1 MKKTAKIIYI
11 GFRIA
16 VAILLIYMGISYLV
30 SNDPAEKANC
40 LFICGQ
46 SALFIIVSFLPTIIS
61 KFNIDIPD
69 FVYIIFLGFLVAHFI
84 LGEIIGFFA
93 IIKWWD
99 SALHTLSGM
108 LITLLSFSI
117 ITLLNKSNGEDFKL
131 NMVFAC
137 IFAFCVSLSL
147 GVIWEIVEFSCDCL
161 FDLNMQRAYVSTVSG
176 ERGAPL
182 LGQEALMDTMKDL
195 ILDSLGSL
203 AACIASGVYAVKTG
217 KGVKDL
223 TIIRYRNKN
232 ADGGVSEVEQL
243 AETALNEEVEP
254 TESVVSNEA
263 EEGTI
268 EQSTAEIKTEEK
280 E

>member
-1 MKKTAKIIYI
+1 MKKIAKIIYI

-69 FVYIIFLGFLVAHFI
+69 FVYIIFLGFLIAHFI

-93 IIKWWD
+93 TIKWWD

-147 GVIWEIVEFSCDCL
+147 GVIWEIVEFSCDCF

-203 AACIASGVYAVKTG
+203 AVCIASGVYAVKTG
-217 KGVKDL
+217 KGVKEL

-232 ADGGVSEVEQL
+232 ADGGVSEVEQS

-254 TESVVSNEA
+254 TKSLVSNGA
-263 EEGTI
+263 EVEEL
-268 EQSTAEIKTEEK
+268 EQSTAETKTEEI